1 MTISFSQE
9 FRRVLPWRPGLALAA
24 LYWHLTRR
32 RVRARNWLRRGLADA
47 PFAYHVWGEGL
58 ERAQPDAAE
67 VARITA
73 RWPAVPTVCVAI
85 VCPDGAKS
93 DWCAR
98 ALASVRGQT
107 YGAIQSIV
115 AGPATLDHDNDE
127 GPPVRVLPG
136 PAGASAAQ
144 LLAAAIAANE
154 CDYLVPVLPGTV
166 LAASGVFRLVEALQ
180 AVSGAKM
187 AYGDHD
193 LANVRGERRD
203 AWLKPVWNDDLA
215 LAQDFFSPGVLLQST
230 AASGW
235 GPSAPDAPPV
245 YDLVIDRFLPGP
257 GGEDPVHCPH
267 IVAHCHAHPDQVA
280 TQPAR
285 AAVVRRKLAAAGVA
299 VHLGRNGLIDLDWPL
314 PDVPPLVSIIV
325 PTRDKVELLRPC
337 IESVIGLTDYPAYEI
352 VVVDNRSSDPDT
364 LAYLAQI
371 AQDPRIVVVPHDRD
385 YNYAEINNAAAA
397 RARGEYLCLL
407 NNDTEVIEP
416 GWLTLMMRQA
426 VRPGVGAVGAKLLYA
441 DRSIQHAGVVIG
453 MGGAAGHAHRH
464 QPDGEPG
471 YFLQAHVQRRALA
484 VTAACLV
491 VGRDRF
497 ERVGGLDQATFAIA
511 YNDVDLCLKLDAAGL
526 VNIYEPRAMLF
537 HHESKSRGSDF
548 DPTQMPRYL
557 GELAALQSRWDT
569 RDRVDPLHHPALD
582 RTIEQYR
589 IDYRGI
595 SQS

>member
-1 MTISFSQE
+1 MTVSFWQE
-9 FRRVLPWRPGLALAA
+9 FRRALPLRPGLALAA

-32 RVRARNWLRRGLADA
+32 RVRARNWLHRVLADA
-47 PFAYHVWGEGL
+47 PFAYQVWCESL
-58 ERAQPDAAE
+58 DRAQPNAAE

-85 VCPDGAKS
+85 VCPDGAAP

-107 YGAIQSIV
+107 YGAIRAII
-115 AGPATLDHDNDE
+115 AGPAMFDPGSGDAIL
-127 GPPVRVLPG
+127 VQCLPG
-136 PAGASAAQ
+136 QAGAGAAQ
-144 LLAAAIAANE
+144 LLAAAIAEND
-154 CDYLVPVLPGTV
+154 CDYLVPLLPGTV
-166 LAASGVFRLVEALQ
+166 LAAGALFQLVEALR
-180 AVSGAKM
+180 AVPGATM

-193 LANVRGERRD
+193 LLNDRGERRD

-215 LAQDFFSPGVLLQST
+215 LAQDFFSPAALLDS
-230 AASGW
+230 AAARGW
-235 GPSAPDAPPV
+235 EPSARDAPPV

-257 GGEDPVHCPH
+257 GAVRPVHCPH
-267 IVAHCHAHPDQVA
+267 IVAHCRAHPDPAA
-280 TQPAR
+280 TQQAR
-285 AAVVRRKLAAAGVA
+285 AAVVRRKLAAAGVT
-299 VHLGRNGLIDLDWPL
+299 VHPGRDGLINLDWPL
-314 PDVPPLVSIIV
+314 PHVPPLVSIIV

-352 VVVDNRSSDPDT
+352 VVVDNRSSDPAT

-397 RARGEYLCLL
+397 RARGEYVCLL

-464 QPDGEPG
+464 QPDSEPG

-491 VGRDRF
+491 VARDKF

-548 DPTQMPRYL
+548 DSTQMPRYL

-595 SQS
+595 TQS